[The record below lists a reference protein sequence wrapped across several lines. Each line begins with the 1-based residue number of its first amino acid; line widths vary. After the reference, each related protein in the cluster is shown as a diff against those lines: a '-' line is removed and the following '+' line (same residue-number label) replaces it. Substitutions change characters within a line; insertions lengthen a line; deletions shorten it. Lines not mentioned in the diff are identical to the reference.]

1 MKYVHSE
8 QLSKRPPIGA
18 MIETPAAAFDIQ
30 GILQIA
36 DFVSIGT
43 NDLAHSILAMDRG
56 SQGPS
61 GVLSFLHPS
70 VLRATEQIVRAAVN
84 QGVAVAVCGE
94 AASDPAVACLL
105 VGMGV
110 KDLSMNPFLAARVRH
125 AIRQVTMDQARA
137 LAKEALGATTP
148 KDVQEIVAA
157 AFH

>member
-1 MKYVHSE
+1 M
-8 QLSKRPPIGA
+8 
-18 MIETPAAAFDIQ
+18 
-30 GILQIA
+30 
-36 DFVSIGT
+36 
-43 NDLAHSILAMDRG
+43 
-56 SQGPS
+56 
-61 GVLSFLHPS
+61 
-70 VLRATEQIVRAAVN
+70 VRAAVN
-84 QGVAVAVCGE
+84 HGVAVSVCGE
-94 AASDPAVACLL
+94 AASDPEVACLL